1 MKKLAVGCILI
12 VAATGSY
19 AAGCAKPRNAFD
31 QVYCA
36 GNLFSQA
43 DRDLNTAYTSLRG
56 HLNATQKESLKQG
69 QVAWI
74 KTRDAEC
81 SEEKSSGYFVN
92 LGCAVEQTQGRLD
105 FLKERERECLSTGC
119 SSDKLSK

>member
-1 MKKLAVGCILI
+1 MKKLAVGFVLI

-43 DRDLNTAYTSLRG
+43 DRDLNAGYTSLRG
-56 HLNATQKESLKQG
+56 HLNAAQKESLKQG

-81 SEEKSSGYFVN
+81 SEEKSTGYFVN
-92 LGCAVEQTQGRLD
+92 LDCAVEKTQSRLA

-119 SSDKLSK
+119 SNDKLAM

>member
-1 MKKLAVGCILI
+1 MKKFALGFVLL
-12 VAATGSY
+12 AATSMSF

-36 GNLFSQA
+36 GNLFSQV

-56 HLNATQKESLKQG
+56 HLDAKQKDALKQG
-69 QVAWI
+69 QTAWI

-92 LGCAVEQTQGRLD
+92 LDCAVDQTQSRLD

-119 SSDKLSK
+119 NNDKLGK

>member
-1 MKKLAVGCILI
+1 MKKLAVGFVLI

-19 AAGCAKPRNAFD
+19 AAGCGTPRNAFD

-36 GNLFSQA
+36 ANLFSQA
-43 DRDLNTAYTSLRG
+43 DRDLNASYSSLRG
-56 HLNATQKESLKQG
+56 RLNAAQKDSLKQG
-69 QVAWI
+69 QLAWI

-81 SEEKSSGYFVN
+81 SEEKRTGYFVN
-92 LGCAVEQTQGRLD
+92 VGCAVDKTQARLA

-119 SSDKLSK
+119 SDDKLMM